1 MYSDLSILQQQGCSS
16 AKMLLHKKI
25 HNVKLNC
32 MQDLNIFFVLGS
44 TTATILNLY
53 RTSKFMELQNF
64 ILTIPDISF
73 KIATGRHFKK
83 PWDESK
89 IAVFTGQNVLKNNR
103 HVLKNNTSSSE
114 NYVIIRELHHHQRT
128 TSSSENYV
136 TIRELRHRQ
145 RTTTSSVN
153 YTMIIRELRHHQRT
167 TTSSS
172 SLTML

>member
-1 MYSDLSILQQQGCSS
+1 
-16 AKMLLHKKI
+16 
-25 HNVKLNC
+25 

-89 IAVFTGQNVLKNNR
+89 IAVFTG
-103 HVLKNNTSSSE
+103 
-114 NYVIIRELHHHQRT
+114 
-128 TSSSENYV
+128 
-136 TIRELRHRQ
+136 
-145 RTTTSSVN
+145 
-153 YTMIIRELRHHQRT
+153 
-167 TTSSS
+167 
-172 SLTML
+172 